1 MGELRQYRRGKDN
14 RAVGRDSREGPILV
28 IFIMQHLLGTA
39 IYLPFIGG
47 KQRKG
52 VGILIKRKSLLL
64 IYRGIKRSSSGDIRV
79 YRQRGLEVNR
89 FRNIEE
95 RNSIKR

>member
-1 MGELRQYRRGKDN
+1 
-14 RAVGRDSREGPILV
+14 
-28 IFIMQHLLGTA
+28 LLGTA

-52 VGILIKRKSLLL
+52 VGISMERKSLLL
-64 IYRGIKRSSSGDIRV
+64 IYRGIKRSSSSNIGV
-79 YRQRGLEVNR
+79 YRRRGSEVGL

-95 RNSIKR
+95 RNSIGG